1 MWIYLEKLKD
11 LMIQTALVT
20 PKWFE
25 LGLALGIPIDVM
37 ERLDDKYHDKPRK
50 ALTRVY
56 CHWLENGIPSI
67 QDLEVK
73 LIEALKKIK
82 EYTLAVTLE
91 RDLVS

>member
-1 MWIYLEKLKD
+1 MWTYIGKLKD
-11 LMIQTALVT
+11 LMIQTAPVT

-50 ALTRVY
+50 ALTSVY
-56 CHWLENGIPSI
+56 CHWLENGIPSM
-67 QDLEVK
+67 QGVK

-91 RDLVS
+91 RDLVN